1 MNNETAPPAPTAR
14 RQKTILI
21 ALAAFVCGFAAGVG
35 LTIYKSEPIA
45 RAVSDSA
52 QSVDYTKMAI
62 DFEQRVSVNPQDLD
76 AWIHLGHVYF
86 DTDQYAKAIAA
97 YEKALA
103 LKSDDADVW
112 TDLGIMYH
120 RDGKPQKALEC
131 FDQAVA
137 VNPLHEH
144 ARFNKGIVM
153 VHDMEDETG
162 AIREWEA
169 LLEINPLAMAPGGQS
184 VDEMVKRYRDA
195 ARGKA
200 N

>member
-1 MNNETAPPAPTAR
+1 MGNGTASVAPTVGY
-14 RQKTILI
+14 QKTILI
-21 ALAAFVCGFAAGVG
+21 ALSAFVCGFAAGVG
-35 LTIYKSEPIA
+35 LTIYKSEPIS
-45 RAVSDSA
+45 RAVSDST
-52 QSVDYTKMAI
+52 QTVDYAKMAV
-62 DFEQRVSVNPQDLD
+62 DFEQRVSVNPQDLE

-86 DTDQYAKAIAA
+86 DTDQYAKAITA

-153 VHDMEDETG
+153 VHDMDDQTG
-162 AIREWEA
+162 AIKAWEE
-169 LLEINPLAMAPGGQS
+169 LLEINPLAMAPNGQS
-184 VDEMVKRYRDA
+184 VDEMVKRYRDMES
-195 ARGKA
+195 R
-200 N
+200 